1 MSLELG
7 LCSISEV
14 ALRNLANLQT
24 SDGSRV
30 LFTKE
35 INRNLL
41 TMEARESTELL
52 WNTASRAQPGANS
65 SHQLCSCRDLR
76 DWGGGGQIRNHLKAS
91 KLKCSYL
98 ASVNTRNILSMML
111 ICAKGLCLGSW
122 SCTWMGKPPSCP
134 CHCYTAAF
142 ACG

>member
-1 MSLELG
+1 VSLELG

-52 WNTASRAQPGANS
+52 
-65 SHQLCSCRDLR
+65 
-76 DWGGGGQIRNHLKAS
+76 
-91 KLKCSYL
+91 
-98 ASVNTRNILSMML
+98 
-111 ICAKGLCLGSW
+111 
-122 SCTWMGKPPSCP
+122 
-134 CHCYTAAF
+134 
-142 ACG
+142 